1 MGVLSEDKNMFQAIE
16 QMIFRNL
23 TPMSIRH
30 LPPPDIAGATGLSA
44 AVYRQLEQEF
54 QTVPPVTM
62 HHLNPQLMAG
72 VWSACR
78 ESLIAG
84 PDRALKEA
92 VAVAVSKSNR
102 CPYCVQAHISM
113 LRGTGDADAL
123 HAAEGS
129 ASGAGPFSDAVAWAA
144 STGRASEH
152 PSALPFSRQQ
162 APAVMAT
169 AVLFHYINRMVNI
182 FLDDTMMPIVGK
194 VPLLADQALK
204 VFGSVVSKRIVSVDV
219 APGVFLTAS
228 PLAALPGA
236 FSWASGDPNVAGG
249 LLRFT
254 SAVDAASS
262 NSVDFGVQELLVRTL
277 ADWNG
282 EPQGPGKGWLDA
294 TVSALPKQNRPQ
306 ARIALLA
313 ALASWAVDDAEIAA
327 FKRTGLGDRELLDTA
342 AWGSYLAAGRIAG
355 FLR

>member
-1 MGVLSEDKNMFQAIE
+1 MLHAIE

-23 TPMSIRH
+23 TSMSIRH

-54 QTVPPVTM
+54 QTVPPITM

-102 CPYCVQAHISM
+102 CPYCVQAHTSM
-113 LRGTGDADAL
+113 LRGTGDGQAL
-123 HAAEGS
+123 DAAEGR
-129 ASGAGPFSDAVAWAA
+129 GAGTAPFKEAVAWAA

-152 PSALPFSRQQ
+152 LSVPPFSRRQ

-169 AVLFHYINRMVNI
+169 ALLFHYINRMVNI

-194 VPLLADQALK
+194 VPLLRDQALK
-204 VFGSVVSKRIVSVDV
+204 VFGSVVSTRIVSVDV
-219 APGVFLTAS
+219 VPGVFLTAS
-228 PLAALPGA
+228 PLAVLPPA
-236 FSWASGDPNVAGG
+236 FGWASIDPNVAGG
-249 LLRFT
+249 LLRFA
-254 SAVDAASS
+254 SAIDAACS
-262 NSVDFGVQELLVRTL
+262 NSVDFGVQELLLRTL
-277 ADWNG
+277 AEWDG
-282 EPQGPGKGWLDA
+282 EPRDPGKGWLDGA
-294 TVSALPKQNRPQ
+294 VSALPQQNRPQ

-313 ALASWAVDDAEIAA
+313 AMASWAVDDAEITA

-342 AWGSYLAAGRIAG
+342 AWGSYLAAERIAG
-355 FLR
+355 FL